1 MIVGRIR
8 DQINR
13 INETKKL
20 ANEKG
25 AHPWYASMFDALYL
39 AVGLTIVGSFYT
51 WVVLEDFE
59 NALVYSPWWMDHAW
73 AIADY
78 IPIIYLGL
86 IFLFAIDKFIILFI
100 YIHSFILHKI
110 MIGIQKL
117 DIWYWRR
124 TGKEAIVS
132 NAFQKWNS
140 KVGSVSSKKRKIID
154 YTLFFTILFFLF
166 LKMT

>member
-1 MIVGRIR
+1 MLGRIR
-8 DQINR
+8 NQIKK
-13 INETKKL
+13 INATKKL

-51 WVVLEDFE
+51 WVALEDFE
-59 NALVYSPWWMDHAW
+59 NTLLYSPWWMDHAW
-73 AIADY
+73 AVADY

-124 TGKEAIVS
+124 TGKEAVVS
-132 NAFQKWNS
+132 NAFQKWNG
-140 KVGSVSSKKRKIID
+140 KVGRVDSKKRRIFD
-154 YTLFFTILFFLF
+154 YALFFTILFFLF
-166 LKMT
+166 LKLT

>member
-1 MIVGRIR
+1 MLGRIR
-8 DQINR
+8 NQIKK
-13 INETKKL
+13 INDTKIL

-51 WVVLEDFE
+51 WVALEDFE
-59 NALVYSPWWMDHAW
+59 NTLQYSPWWMEHAW
-73 AIADY
+73 TIADY

-124 TGKEAIVS
+124 TGKEAVVS

-140 KVGSVSSKKRKIID
+140 KVGSVSSKKRKMID
-154 YTLFFTILFFLF
+154 YSLFFTILFFLF
-166 LKMT
+166 LKLT